1 MAYTSKTLFRVSVAS
16 AALGAFL
23 LCSGPAYAVDN
34 GGDSEFD
41 ISANVGFVSEYSFRG
56 IAQSDEQMALQGGF
70 DVSHKSG
77 LYVGVWGSNVDFN
90 DGDEA
95 SVEVDAYGGYAGE
108 IGGVGYDVG
117 LIYYA
122 YPGADSSL
130 DYDFVEAALELSYDF
145 EVFSVTGSVNYSP
158 EYFAGSGDAQ
168 YYALGV
174 DVPLPHD
181 FSLSGH
187 VGRQE
192 IDENDEFGTDDYT
205 DWSIGLGYNFEGFDL
220 SVQYIDT
227 DLSEPDEC
235 ADGCEDRVI
244 MSVSKS
250 F

>member
-1 MAYTSKTLFRVSVAS
+1 MAYTSKTLLKVSVAS
-16 AALGAFL
+16 VALGALL
-23 LCSGPAYAVDN
+23 LCAAPALATDN

-70 DVSHKSG
+70 DVSHGSG
-77 LYVGVWGSNVDFN
+77 LYAGVWGSNVDFN

-95 SVEVDAYGGYAGE
+95 SVEVDVYGGYAGE
-108 IGGVGYDVG
+108 VGGVGYDVG

-130 DYDFVEAALELSYDF
+130 DYDFIEAALEISYDF
-145 EVFSVTGSVNYSP
+145 EIFSVAASVNYSP

-227 DLSEPDEC
+227 DLDEPDEC